1 MIPYKSFEE
10 FCEACDGRIFSY
22 LIYRRVYTP
31 YEREQKFSDETYY
44 EDDVHHGVIVE
55 VAHLSDGDYLIGF
68 NRAEEGSLIE
78 YVKLSEIRLFA
89 IDNEEEA
96 VEEVDYEDH

>member
-10 FCEACDGRIFSY
+10 FCEACDGKVFSY

-31 YEREQKFSDETYY
+31 YERERKFSDETYY
-44 EDDVHHGVIVE
+44 EDEFHHGVITE
-55 VAHLSDGDYLIGF
+55 VVQLPDGDYLLGF
-68 NRAEEGSLIE
+68 NRAEEGTLIE

-89 IDNEEEA
+89 HGGNDDGEEEGEA
-96 VEEVDYEDH
+96 FDF

>member
-31 YEREQKFSDETYY
+31 YERERKFSDETYY
-44 EDDVHHGVIVE
+44 EDDLHHGVIVE
-55 VAHLSDGDYLIGF
+55 VTHLPDGDYLIGF

-89 IDNEEEA
+89 IDNHSEGEEE
-96 VEEVDYEDH
+96 EEGEEF